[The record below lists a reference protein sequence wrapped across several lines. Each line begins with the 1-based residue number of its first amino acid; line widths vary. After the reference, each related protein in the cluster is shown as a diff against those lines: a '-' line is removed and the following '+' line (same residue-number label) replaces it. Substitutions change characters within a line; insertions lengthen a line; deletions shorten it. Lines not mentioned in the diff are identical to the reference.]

1 MRKFFLQNE
10 SEKVQL
16 QNTGESVIDGVFLYM
31 PDGLGYAD
39 DIEYMQSEGFFFPT
53 SSMHR
58 QVDKSG
64 VLVITK
70 SPYETYRNLMNW
82 ILTSKSVTI
91 AYQPYGNDWFY
102 QDVHVSEVDKTELKY
117 GGQVLEVP
125 IYFTPL
131 APFYASTTVN
141 NAISYDLPDYAKK
154 YNYKYPYRYAN
165 SAQQGSFTVT
175 CPAQIDCDFRL
186 IMSGALSAPVVT
198 VSVHDTGETIGVIDL
213 TTASSAAGEKIV
225 YDSRAGSAGVVKIAA
240 NGTETD
246 LTSSIG
252 LSTNYPTFFKLP
264 PNTEI
269 NISITATSVT
279 GFTIEFVGYRYYR
292 TV

>member
-165 SAQQGSFTVT
+165 SAQQGSFINGISSKLLWQRKQW
-175 CPAQIDCDFRL
+175 PLFRL
-186 IMSGALSAPVVT
+186 AR
-198 VSVHDTGETIGVIDL
+198 L
-213 TTASSAAGEKIV
+213 TAV
-225 YDSRAGSAGVVKIAA
+225 
-240 NGTETD
+240 
-246 LTSSIG
+246 
-252 LSTNYPTFFKLP
+252 
-264 PNTEI
+264 
-269 NISITATSVT
+269 
-279 GFTIEFVGYRYYR
+279 R
-292 TV
+292 TPR